1 MSNEATPKA
10 AEAKAAKP
18 QKSRTL
24 WSDAWKR
31 LKRNKLAMLGAI
43 WIIFMVIVA
52 VSAPLWAPSVL
63 GDPTARPTWPPSPGS
78 CSCPVWPSSRRS
90 SPSRFWATACA
101 MPSTSR

>member
-1 MSNEATPKA
+1 MTDKNNTPEAQQVEDALKQEELTEPAGSKA
-10 AEAKAAKP
+10 TAP
-18 QKSRTL
+18 TRTL

-63 GDPTARPTWPPSPGS
+63 GDPTA
-78 CSCPVWPSSRRS
+78 
-90 SPSRFWATACA
+90 
-101 MPSTSR
+101 